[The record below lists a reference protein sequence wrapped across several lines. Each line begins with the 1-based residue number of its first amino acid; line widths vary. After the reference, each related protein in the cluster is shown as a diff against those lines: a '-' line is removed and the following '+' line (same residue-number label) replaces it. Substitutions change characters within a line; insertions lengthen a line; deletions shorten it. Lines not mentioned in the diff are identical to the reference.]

1 MMKLL
6 VPTDFSKPSKT
17 ALLYA
22 AHMAKKLQGEII
34 ILWFNSIQS
43 SKKTLRKWKKLEADM
58 ISIAQEDAK
67 HLVEEVRAKVK
78 SNVSFTYHFTSGS
91 SFAESV
97 DDFAVNNDVDM
108 IIMGTKGAS
117 GVKKLIMG
125 SHAVSMIDHSRVPV
139 LVIPEKA
146 SFRPLKKIVY
156 ASTLYEWEL
165 EIRTIATL
173 AAIYNAVVHVL
184 HISPASSKAKTDKKL
199 LPEMIK
205 TAGYQKIIYQ
215 DVKDDNISQAIDDYI
230 LATNADMLAMFTHKL
245 DTYEKLFGRS
255 VTRQLAFH
263 AHVPLLT
270 FNKTLLI

>member
-1 MMKLL
+1 MKLL
-6 VPTDFSKPSKT
+6 VPTDFSRPSKT

-22 AHMAKKLQGEII
+22 AQMAKKLQGEII

-43 SKKTLRKWKKLEADM
+43 SKKTLSKWKKLEAEM
-58 ISIAQEDAK
+58 IAIAQEDAK
-67 HLVEEVRAKVK
+67 HLVEEVRAEVRG
-78 SNVSFTYHFTSGS
+78 NLAFTYHFTSGS

-97 DDFAVNNDVDM
+97 DAYAVKNDVDM

-125 SHAVSMIDHSRVPV
+125 SYAASMIDHSRIPV

-146 SFRPLKKIVY
+146 SFKPLKKIVY
-156 ASTLYEWEL
+156 ASDLYEWDQ
-165 EIRTIATL
+165 EIRTIAAL
-173 AAIYNAVVHVL
+173 AAIYKASVHVL
-184 HISPASSKAKTDKKL
+184 HISPASSKTKIDKNL

-215 DVKDDNISQAIDDYI
+215 DIKSDNIAKAIDDYI
-230 LATNADMLAMFTHKL
+230 IANDADMLAMFTHKL
-245 DTYEKLFGRS
+245 DNYEKLFGRS

>member
-1 MMKLL
+1 MKLL

-22 AHMAKKLQGEII
+22 IHMAKKLQGEII

-43 SKKTLRKWKKLEADM
+43 SKKTLSKWKKLEADM
-58 ISIAQEDAK
+58 IAIAQEDAK
-67 HLVEEVRAKVK
+67 HLVEEVRAEVK
-78 SNVSFTYHFTSGS
+78 GNLSFTYHFTSGS

-97 DDFAVNNDVDM
+97 DVYAVKNEVDM
-108 IIMGTKGAS
+108 IVMGTKGAS

-125 SHAVSMIDHSRVPV
+125 SHAASMIDHSRIPV

-146 SFRPLKKIVY
+146 SFKTLKKIVY
-156 ASTLYEWEL
+156 ASDLYEWEQ
-165 EIRTIATL
+165 EIRTIAAL
-173 AAIYNAVVHVL
+173 AAIYKASVHVL
-184 HISPASSKAKTDKKL
+184 HISPATSKNKIDKNL

-205 TAGYQKIIYQ
+205 TAGYQKIIYH
-215 DVKDDNISQAIDDYI
+215 DIKSDNVAKAIDDYI
-230 LATNADMLAMFTHKL
+230 LANDADMLAMFTHKL

>member
-1 MMKLL
+1 MKLL

-22 AHMAKKLQGEII
+22 IHMAKKLQGEII

-43 SKKTLRKWKKLEADM
+43 SKKTLSKWKKLEADM
-58 ISIAQEDAK
+58 IAIAQEDAK
-67 HLVEEVRAKVK
+67 HLVEEVRAEVK
-78 SNVSFTYHFTSGS
+78 GNLSFTYHFTSGS

-97 DDFAVNNDVDM
+97 DAYAVKNEVDM
-108 IIMGTKGAS
+108 IVMGTKGAS

-125 SHAVSMIDHSRVPV
+125 SHAASMIDHSRIPV

-146 SFRPLKKIVY
+146 SFKTLKKIVY
-156 ASTLYEWEL
+156 ASDLYEWEQ
-165 EIRTIATL
+165 EIRTIAAL
-173 AAIYNAVVHVL
+173 AAIYKASVHVL
-184 HISPASSKAKTDKKL
+184 HISPATSINKIDKNL

-215 DVKDDNISQAIDDYI
+215 DIKSDNVAKAIDDYI
-230 LATNADMLAMFTHKL
+230 LANDADMLAMFTHKL
-245 DTYEKLFGRS
+245 GTYEKLFGRS

>member
-1 MMKLL
+1 MKLL
-6 VPTDFSKPSKT
+6 VPTDFSRPSKT

-22 AHMAKKLQGEII
+22 AQMAKKLQGEII

-43 SKKTLRKWKKLEADM
+43 SKKTLSKWKKLEAEM
-58 ISIAQEDAK
+58 IAIAQEDAK
-67 HLVEEVRAKVK
+67 HLVEEVRTEVK
-78 SNVSFTYHFTSGS
+78 GNLPFTYHFTSGS

-97 DDFAVNNDVDM
+97 DTYAVKNDVDM

-125 SHAVSMIDHSRVPV
+125 SHAASMIDHSRIPV

-146 SFRPLKKIVY
+146 SFKPLKKIVY
-156 ASTLYEWEL
+156 ASNLYEWDQ
-165 EIRTIATL
+165 EIRTIAAL
-173 AAIYNAVVHVL
+173 AAIYKASVHVL
-184 HISPASSKAKTDKKL
+184 HISPVSSKSKIDKNL

-205 TAGYQKIIYQ
+205 TAGYQKIVYQ
-215 DVKDDNISQAIDDYI
+215 DVKSDNIAKAIDDYI
-230 LATNADMLAMFTHKL
+230 IANDADMLAMFTHKL
-245 DTYEKLFGRS
+245 DNYEKLFGRS